1 MSFNGMKTSDQYIK
15 KLIAQGEHQQLDFK
29 FEISDA
35 YKIARTFS
43 AFANTDGGKLLI
55 GVKDNGRVAGV
66 RSEEEFYMAESA
78 ATLYCKPEVPFT
90 TQKWTVEGRTVLE
103 ITIPPSDQKPH
114 FARDRDKHWWAY
126 IRVKDENTLA
136 HPVMLKVWKL
146 RKSRE
151 GILVQYSNTE
161 KILLDYLAG
170 NPEITISRFMRIAR
184 INRPEAENVLARLI
198 FFNVLSLDY
207 SKTKTVYKLKSKGTP
222 STANP

>member
-1 MSFNGMKTSDQYIK
+1 MRTSDQYIK

-35 YKIARTFS
+35 FKIARTFS

-55 GVKDNGRVAGV
+55 GVKDNGRIAGV
-66 RSEEEFYMAESA
+66 RSEEEYYMAESA
-78 ATLYCKPEVPFT
+78 ASLYCKPEVPFT
-90 TQKWTVEGRTVLE
+90 TQKWVVEGKTVLE
-103 ITIPPSDQKPH
+103 ITIPPSHQRPH
-114 FARDRDKHWWAY
+114 FARDRDSRWWAY

-146 RKSRE
+146 RKNKE
-151 GILVQYSNTE
+151 GVLVQYSNTE
-161 KILLDYLAG
+161 KILLEYLAG

-198 FFNVLSLDY
+198 SLNVLTMDY
-207 SKTKTVYKLKSKGTP
+207 SKTKTVYRLKSKGP
-222 STANP
+222 SSAANH